1 MNRKDVSY
9 QNNTWGVVPGDSLM
23 ILWLFLEVMILLAPS
38 PFQGAL
44 PQNGRT
50 ANKGNVGVLP
60 REEADEPGNGMPPN
74 ELGRVLILEY
84 HKLETVES
92 RWSRSAHNFRKD
104 LETLYRQGFRPIALN
119 EFIDGKISI
128 ARGTHPL
135 LITFDDSSPGQ
146 FRYLIREG
154 RPVID
159 PDCAVGILA
168 NFHALHADFALRA
181 VFFVL
186 PEAAQPH
193 KLFGQP
199 DYETLKLRELV
210 RMGFEIGNHTF
221 WHANLK
227 KYSSEI
233 VQRQLALGAAA
244 IQQRVPGYQVR
255 ALALPLGNYPADAA
269 LAVDG
274 IFERIRYHH
283 DAVLRAVGGPAFS
296 PFHRH
301 FDPFQLPRIQAVESE
316 LQYWWHY
323 FEKNR
328 EELFTSDG
336 DPETVSAPA
345 SQRPFYNST
354 RFPKLRFQTVEPE
367 GNVKAG
373 NKTKR

>member
-1 MNRKDVSY
+1 MSVAKTILS
-9 QNNTWGVVPGDSLM
+9 GVVPGDSLI
-23 ILWLFLEVMILLAPS
+23 ILWLFLEVMILLIPS

-50 ANKGNVGVLP
+50 AKNGNVGLLP
-60 REEADEPGNGMPPN
+60 REEADEPGNRMPPN

-84 HKLETVES
+84 HKIDAMES
-92 RWSRSAHNFRKD
+92 RWSRSANNFRKD
-104 LETLYRQGFRPIALN
+104 LESLYRRGFRPIALN
-119 EFIDGKISI
+119 EFIDGKIST

-146 FRYLIREG
+146 FRYLIRDG

-168 NFHALHADFALRA
+168 DFHALHEDFALRA

-199 DYETLKLRELV
+199 DYETLKLWELV
-210 RMGFEIGNHTF
+210 RMGFEIGNHTL
-221 WHANLK
+221 WHANLR
-227 KYSSEI
+227 KYSAEI

-244 IQQRVPGYQVR
+244 IQRRVPGYQVR
-255 ALALPLGNYPADAA
+255 ALALPMGNYPAEAG
-269 LAVDG
+269 LASDG
-274 IFERIRYHH
+274 SFEGIRYHH

-301 FDPFQLPRIQAVESE
+301 FDPLRLPRIQAVENE
-316 LQYWWHY
+316 LQYWWRY

-336 DPETVSAPA
+336 DPETVSASV
-345 SQRPFYNST
+345 SQRLFYNSM
-354 RFPKLRFQTVEPE
+354 RFPRLRFQTVEPE
-367 GNVKAG
+367 RNPKGT